1 MKIIYKIAK
10 AELQSLFFSPIAWL
24 ILILYTFQTGMDFA
38 GLVDGVMKGREMG
51 YGVTNGT
58 SRFFGGWDGV
68 LTVVQGYLYLYIP
81 LLTMNL
87 MSRELGSGS
96 IKLLYSS
103 PVTNVQIILGKY
115 LSMLIYALVLVG
127 ILVLYVI
134 IGAIIIKNFDYP
146 QVLTGLLGIY
156 FLICAYAAIGLLMSS
171 LTSYQVVAAVGTL
184 AVLSLLTYVD
194 LLVGYAWA
202 FSGVFVR
209 NGLQCKCYLFIF
221 GDSTVFGNGNHS
233 SAVQKT
239 KEQMDGYLGKIFGCL
254 GYCIASWICHFA
266 SGFQKLL

>member
-184 AVLSLLTYVD
+184 AVLSLLTYVQGWWQD
-194 LLVGYAWA
+194 IE
-202 FSGVFVR
+202 FVR
-209 NGLQCKCYLFIF
+209 DLTYWLAMPGVLGSFCQEW
-221 GDSTVFGNGNHS
+221 
-233 SAVQKT
+233 SAV
-239 KEQMDGYLGKIFGCL
+239 LISSISF
-254 GYCIASWICHFA
+254 
-266 SGFQKLL
+266 

>member
-134 IGAIIIKNFDYP
+134 IGAIS
-146 QVLTGLLGIY
+146 
-156 FLICAYAAIGLLMSS
+156 AASNVIS
-171 LTSYQVVAAVGTL
+171 LSNT
-184 AVLSLLTYVD
+184 
-194 LLVGYAWA
+194 
-202 FSGVFVR
+202 
-209 NGLQCKCYLFIF
+209 
-221 GDSTVFGNGNHS
+221 
-233 SAVQKT
+233 
-239 KEQMDGYLGKIFGCL
+239 
-254 GYCIASWICHFA
+254 A
-266 SGFQKLL
+266 SGSERSALQRSTASSHALPFGANSRPLR

>member
-171 LTSYQVVAAVGTL
+171 LTSYQVVAAVG
-184 AVLSLLTYVD
+184 
-194 LLVGYAWA
+194 
-202 FSGVFVR
+202 
-209 NGLQCKCYLFIF
+209 NGLQCKCYLFLF
-221 GDSTVFGNGNHS
+221 GDSPVFGNGNHS